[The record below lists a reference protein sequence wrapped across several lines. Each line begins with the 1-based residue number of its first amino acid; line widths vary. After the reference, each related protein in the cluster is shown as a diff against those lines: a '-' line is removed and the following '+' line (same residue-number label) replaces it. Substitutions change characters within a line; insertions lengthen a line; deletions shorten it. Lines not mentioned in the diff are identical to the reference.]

1 MGVLSGEDLVFLV
14 GGWLVMVA
22 FVAMLGVH
30 SGMNYANSRS
40 AIAVS
45 LGTVFFLCLGVATC
59 MRIMVAFSGSFQ
71 VQLLPFAALML
82 GGGVG
87 LYVALRFP
95 QSVVGH
101 RAGLDRLSLCHIL
114 CHDQLSARLHAGRL
128 PCCGRDLWLCDG
140 AMLIPAIFRV

>member
-1 MGVLSGEDLVFLV
+1 
-14 GGWLVMVA
+14 MVA

-30 SGMNYANSRS
+30 SGMNYANSRN

-87 LYVALRFP
+87 LYVALGFRNPSSAIALASIICPFATFYAMT
-95 QSVVGH
+95 SYL
-101 RAGLDRLSLCHIL
+101 LDYNLAVFLVI
-114 CHDQLSARLHAGRL
+114 AVTYGFATA
-128 PCCGRDLWLCDG
+128 
-140 AMLIPAIFRV
+140 AMLIPAIFEFDVATGRTTVAEE